1 MPTVEELAEECGEK
15 PWPGL
20 ESDGRGFESAAGD
33 QSRDQSRN
41 CRESKLGL
49 MRDRLPPC
57 IVVVVGVEVAVAVG
71 VGVAPPG

>member
-1 MPTVEELAEECGEK
+1 MDEDL
-15 PWPGL
+15 
-20 ESDGRGFESAAGD
+20 SRAAG
-33 QSRDQSRN
+33 DQSRN